1 MAQTKIYPATQ
12 TQAQNIQTTVDEIN
26 AKTVP
31 VTLADIETYVLD
43 FINDDINI
51 IQGGLNSY
59 ERVISN

>member
-1 MAQTKIYPATQ
+1 MAQIKIYPATKQ
-12 TQAQNIQTTVDEIN
+12 QVENIQTTVNEIN
-26 AKTVP
+26 SKTVP